1 MIVITVNVKDVIA
14 VVPNKKAKERKR
26 QRRLKNEWLTKY
38 GRTSKQ
44 VARWKRKNKGK
55 GMTEKKRW

>member
-1 MIVITVNVKDVIA
+1 MNVTIVNVMGVIA